1 MIFYLNISKVH
12 YVTHTVCKHGFSLA
26 NTLYVST
33 EVKENRKNKYTTL
46 VCFCEVTVHV
56 WDKRNKEGR
65 SFSSLAIVLQHVQ
78 KKLMVLTKLKRLE

>member
-12 YVTHTVCKHGFSLA
+12 YVAHTMCKHCFSLA

-33 EVKENRKNKYTTL
+33 AVKENRKYKNATL

-56 WDKRNKEGR
+56 QDKGNEGR
-65 SFSSLAIVLQHVQ
+65 RGFF
-78 KKLMVLTKLKRLE
+78 